1 MTFTN
6 AHTKLRKYS
15 GKIQYH
21 KTHKIQKIQKS
32 RKTPIIYFENLI
44 TQGEFA

>member
-21 KTHKIQKIQKS
+21 KPINPKIQKS